1 MHGNMSRM
9 NQQLTY
15 LTTSEVAARVRVDSS
30 TVRRWAIEGTL
41 PARITPG
48 GHYRFR
54 PEDVDALLSREV
66 AA

>member
-1 MHGNMSRM
+1 MSNM

-30 TVRRWAIEGTL
+30 TVRRWAIEGILPSTTL
-41 PARITPG
+41 PG
-48 GHYRFR
+48 GQYRFR
-54 PEDVDALLSREV
+54 PEDVDALLHRGV